1 MILNS
6 GRHTQPDPQSC
17 RVRSLGG
24 RRGGAQKQTTHQE
37 TKTKLSSAN
46 ANTEKASRQQ
56 CRSGISTSPTP
67 CCESLRQQHPN
78 NSKQHDALAKT
89 GDMQAG
95 LETFNQQPCSPESCH
110 SVTLAKVLLFGKA
123 APFFAKKGHCS
134 NLIFGAVNTLAFWTP
149 KSGPPQLR

>member
-37 TKTKLSSAN
+37 TKTKLSSATPN
-46 ANTEKASRQQ
+46 RDKTIHCQRRHKEASRKQ

-78 NSKQHDALAKT
+78 NSKQHGALAKI
-89 GDMQAG
+89 GNMQAG

-110 SVTLAKVLLFGKA
+110 SVTLARVLLFVKA
-123 APFFAKKGHCS
+123 APFFAKKVIAAIS
-134 NLIFGAVNTLAFWTP
+134 F
-149 KSGPPQLR
+149 SGP

>member
-6 GRHTQPDPQSC
+6 GRHTRPDPQSC
-17 RVRSLGG
+17 CVRSLGG

-46 ANTEKASRQQ
+46 AQTQTKTYPLPTQ
-56 CRSGISTSPTP
+56 CQKKHPAISTSPTP

-78 NSKQHDALAKT
+78 NSKPHGAFAKI
-89 GDMQAG
+89 GNMQTG

-123 APFFAKKGHCS
+123 APFFAKKVTAAIS
-134 NLIFGAVNTLAFWTP
+134 F
-149 KSGPPQLR
+149 SGP

>member
-37 TKTKLSSAN
+37 TKTKLSGAN
-46 ANTEKASRQQ
+46 ANTEKVSRQQ
-56 CRSGISTSPTP
+56 CRSRISTSPTP

-78 NSKQHDALAKT
+78 NSKPHGAFAKIGNT
-89 GDMQAG
+89 QTG
-95 LETFNQQPCSPESCH
+95 LETFNQQPCCPESCH

-123 APFFAKKGHCS
+123 APFFAKKVTAAIS
-134 NLIFGAVNTLAFWTP
+134 F
-149 KSGPPQLR
+149 SGP

>member
-1 MILNS
+1 MMLNS
-6 GRHTQPDPQSC
+6 GQHTQPDPQSC

-46 ANTEKASRQQ
+46 ANTEKASRQH

-67 CCESLRQQHPN
+67 CCESLRQQ
-78 NSKQHDALAKT
+78 QHGALAKT

-123 APFFAKKGHCS
+123 APFFAKKVTAAIS
-134 NLIFGAVNTLAFWTP
+134 F
-149 KSGPPQLR
+149 SGP